1 MLNSILGV
9 SLRYKLLVIM
19 AFIIIAG
26 FGVRAWQAVPL
37 DAFPDVTPAQ
47 VNVYTESAGLASED
61 VEKLITFPVESS
73 LAGLAGIDYIR
84 SVSLFGLSYV
94 SVYFKDGIDIQRA
107 RFLVSEKLADASAQI
122 PSGYGKPTLGP
133 NTSGLGQVLW
143 YTLSSKTKDA
153 TELRTLH
160 DWTVR
165 MVMRTVPGVD
175 DVMSWG
181 GFEKQYQVQID
192 PQKIVKYGL
201 TFTEVIDR
209 LVANNQQVG
218 GQYVN
223 LGQEQFLVRGLGLV
237 KNTNDI
243 GNILVASKDG
253 TPVYVKNI
261 ANVIEGPGLRFG
273 AITQDGKEVVLGM
286 VLARIGENAQQVV
299 DAAKKK
305 IEIVKAALPKDVTL
319 EMVYDRTQ
327 IISKAISMAD
337 RAMVEGALLVIT
349 VLFLMLG
356 EVRSALVVVVAIPL
370 GRLIAFVFMQY
381 FGVSANLMSLG
392 GLIIG
397 LGMTIDGPL
406 VLVENCFRR
415 LAHSAGQA
423 VNQTQVVLDASREVI
438 NPIAFGVL
446 IITAVFL
453 PIFSLTG
460 LEGKLF
466 KPLAINMTF
475 AMIGSM
481 ILTLTL
487 IPVLAALA
495 LKPKEEKDPW
505 LVRWLKPRYAAMLN
519 WSLVHKKVIV
529 IATGIL
535 FLTAIVL
542 FQFLGKEFMPNL
554 QEQDIIF
561 RVTSIPSTSL
571 DESIRISERVSAS
584 LKRFPQ
590 VKSSMAMI
598 GRAEKGEIAD
608 VNYMEVLVHLNPVEN
623 WPKKET
629 YHALAQQMQEQL
641 EKEVPEAVIAA
652 TQPIQMRV
660 EELISGVRATLSA
673 KIYGEDL
680 ATLDKL
686 ASDIRNAVSKVNG
699 VTDLALEANIGKP
712 QLIVTVD
719 RNAIA
724 RYGINAEDVLQVV
737 QAGIGGK
744 PVSTLIDGIKR
755 FDIQV
760 WFAPEYRNNIKS
772 IGDIP
777 IRTAQGALIS
787 LSQVASV
794 TTEEGYSFVRR
805 EQLQRYAVVAMDVQ
819 GRDIDGFVKEAQGV
833 IDKQVKLP
841 TGYWMEWGGAFENQQ
856 RALTKLAI
864 IVPLTIALIFVL
876 LYTAFNSLRY
886 AALIIANV
894 PFAAIGGI
902 FSLAI
907 SGQYLSVPAAI
918 GFIAVFGVSMLNGIV
933 LVSFLNSLR
942 VKGRTIHESVLE
954 GTRLRLRPVLMT
966 AMVEIFGLIP
976 FLLATGVGS
985 EILRPLAIVV
995 IGGLLTSTA
1004 LTLIFLPVVYEWMET
1019 RLEGKQP
1026 PTPVP
1031 ASMPHPPSTTN
1042 QVEEK

>member
-1 MLNSILGV
+1 MMLNSILGV
-9 SLRYKLLVIM
+9 SLRYKLLVIL
-19 AFIIIAG
+19 AFIVIAG
-26 FGVRAWQAVPL
+26 FGIRAWQVVPL
-37 DAFPDVTPAQ
+37 DAFPDVTPTQ
-47 VNVYTESAGLASED
+47 VNVYTESPGLASED

-94 SVYFKDGIDIQRA
+94 SVYFKDGTNLQQA
-107 RFLVSEKLADASAQI
+107 RFLVSEKLADARAQI
-122 PSGYGKPTLGP
+122 PAGYGEPTLGP

-153 TELRTLH
+153 MELRTIH

-165 MVMRTVPGVD
+165 LVMRTVSGVD
-175 DVMSWG
+175 DITSWG

-201 TFTEVIDR
+201 TFTEVIER

-243 GNILVASKDG
+243 GNIVVASKDG
-253 TPVYVKNI
+253 TPVFVNNI
-261 ANVIEGPGLRFG
+261 ANVVEGPGLRSG

-299 DAAKKK
+299 DEAKKK

-319 EMVYDRTQ
+319 ETVYDRTE

-337 RAMVEGALLVIT
+337 RAMVEGALLVIA

-370 GRLIAFVFMQY
+370 GRLIAFIFMQQ

-423 VNQTQVVLDASREVI
+423 VDRTQVVLDASREVI

-446 IITAVFL
+446 IITVVFL

-481 ILTLTL
+481 LLTLTL

-505 LVRWLKPRYAAMLN
+505 LVRKLKPRYASLLN
-519 WSLVHKKVIV
+519 WSLTRKSVIV
-529 IATGIL
+529 TLTGIL
-535 FLTAIVL
+535 FVAAIVM

-554 QEQDIIF
+554 QEQDILF
-561 RVTSIPSTSL
+561 RVTTIPSTSL
-571 DESIRISERVSAS
+571 DESIDISERVSAS

-590 VKSSMAMI
+590 VRSSLAMI

-608 VNYMEVLVHLNPVEN
+608 VNYMEVLVHLKPVN
-623 WPKKET
+623 DWPKKET
-629 YHALAQQMQEQL
+629 YHTLAEQMQEQL
-641 EKEVPEAVIAA
+641 EKDLPEAVIAA

-673 KIYGEDL
+673 KVYGEDL

-686 ASDIRNAVSKVNG
+686 AGEIRNTVSKVNG

-712 QLIVTVD
+712 QLIVNVD
-719 RNAIA
+719 RDAIA
-724 RYGINAEDVLQVV
+724 RYGINAEEVLQVV

-744 PVSTLIDGIKR
+744 PVSTVIDGVKR

-760 WFAPEYRNNIKS
+760 WFAPEYRNTIKS

-777 IRTAQGALIS
+777 IRTAKGALIS

-819 GRDIDGFVKEAQGV
+819 GRDIDGFVKEAQAA
-833 IDKQVKLP
+833 IAKQVKLP
-841 TGYWMEWGGAFENQQ
+841 TGYWVEWGGAFENQQ
-856 RALTKLAI
+856 RALAKLAI

-907 SGQYLSVPAAI
+907 SGQYLSVPAAV
-918 GFIAVFGVSMLNGIV
+918 GFIAVFGVAMLNGIV

-942 VKGRTIHESVLE
+942 LEGRSVHEAVLE
-954 GTRLRLRPVLMT
+954 GTGLRLRPVLMT

-1019 RLEGKQP
+1019 RREGKERP
-1026 PTPVP
+1026 PLLPVS
-1031 ASMPHPPSTTN
+1031 ASPSTNHVTG
-1042 QVEEK
+1042 

>member
-1 MLNSILGV
+1 
-9 SLRYKLLVIM
+9 
-19 AFIIIAG
+19 
-26 FGVRAWQAVPL
+26 
-37 DAFPDVTPAQ
+37 
-47 VNVYTESAGLASED
+47 
-61 VEKLITFPVESS
+61 
-73 LAGLAGIDYIR
+73 
-84 SVSLFGLSYV
+84 
-94 SVYFKDGIDIQRA
+94 
-107 RFLVSEKLADASAQI
+107 
-122 PSGYGKPTLGP
+122 
-133 NTSGLGQVLW
+133 
-143 YTLSSKTKDA
+143 
-153 TELRTLH
+153 
-160 DWTVR
+160 
-165 MVMRTVPGVD
+165 
-175 DVMSWG
+175 
-181 GFEKQYQVQID
+181 
-192 PQKIVKYGL
+192 
-201 TFTEVIDR
+201 
-209 LVANNQQVG
+209 
-218 GQYVN
+218 
-223 LGQEQFLVRGLGLV
+223 
-237 KNTNDI
+237 
-243 GNILVASKDG
+243 
-253 TPVYVKNI
+253 
-261 ANVIEGPGLRFG
+261 
-273 AITQDGKEVVLGM
+273 
-286 VLARIGENAQQVV
+286 
-299 DAAKKK
+299 
-305 IEIVKAALPKDVTL
+305 
-319 EMVYDRTQ
+319 
-327 IISKAISMAD
+327 
-337 RAMVEGALLVIT
+337 
-349 VLFLMLG
+349 
-356 EVRSALVVVVAIPL
+356 
-370 GRLIAFVFMQY
+370 
-381 FGVSANLMSLG
+381 
-392 GLIIG
+392 
-397 LGMTIDGPL
+397 
-406 VLVENCFRR
+406 
-415 LAHSAGQA
+415 
-423 VNQTQVVLDASREVI
+423 
-438 NPIAFGVL
+438 
-446 IITAVFL
+446 
-453 PIFSLTG
+453 
-460 LEGKLF
+460 
-466 KPLAINMTF
+466 
-475 AMIGSM
+475 
-481 ILTLTL
+481 
-487 IPVLAALA
+487 
-495 LKPKEEKDPW
+495 
-505 LVRWLKPRYAAMLN
+505 
-519 WSLVHKKVIV
+519 
-529 IATGIL
+529 
-535 FLTAIVL
+535 
-542 FQFLGKEFMPNL
+542 
-554 QEQDIIF
+554 
-561 RVTSIPSTSL
+561 
-571 DESIRISERVSAS
+571 
-584 LKRFPQ
+584 
-590 VKSSMAMI
+590 MI

>member
-9 SLRYKLLVIM
+9 SLRYKLLVIL
-19 AFIIIAG
+19 AFIVIAG
-26 FGVRAWQAVPL
+26 FGVRAWQVVPL
-37 DAFPDVTPAQ
+37 DAFPDLTPTQ
-47 VNVYTESAGLASED
+47 VNVYTESPGLASED

-94 SVYFKDGIDIQRA
+94 SVYFKDGTNLQQA
-107 RFLVSEKLADASAQI
+107 RFLVSEKLADARAQI
-122 PSGYGKPTLGP
+122 PAGYGEPTLGP

-153 TELRTLH
+153 MELRTIH

-165 MVMRTVPGVD
+165 LVMRTVPGVD
-175 DVMSWG
+175 DITSWG

-218 GQYVN
+218 GQYIN

-243 GNILVASKDG
+243 GNIVVASKDG
-253 TPVYVKNI
+253 TPVYVNNI
-261 ANVIEGPGLRFG
+261 ANVVEGPGLRFG

-299 DAAKKK
+299 NEAKKK
-305 IEIVKAALPKDVTL
+305 IEIVKATLPKDVTL
-319 EMVYDRTQ
+319 ETVYDRTE

-337 RAMVEGALLVIT
+337 RAMVEGALLVIAI
-349 VLFLMLG
+349 LFLMLG

-370 GRLIAFVFMQY
+370 GRLIAFILMQQ

-423 VNQTQVVLDASREVI
+423 VDRTQVVLDASREVI

-446 IITAVFL
+446 IITVVFL

-481 ILTLTL
+481 LLTLTL

-505 LVRWLKPRYAAMLN
+505 LVRKLKPRYSSLLN
-519 WSLVHKKVIV
+519 WSLARKSVIV
-529 IATGIL
+529 TLTGIL
-535 FLTAIVL
+535 FVAAIVM

-554 QEQDIIF
+554 QEQDILF
-561 RVTSIPSTSL
+561 RVTTIPSTSL
-571 DESIRISERVSAS
+571 DESIYISERVSAS

-590 VKSSMAMI
+590 VRSSLAMI

-608 VNYMEVLVHLNPVEN
+608 VNYMEVLVHLQPVDD
-623 WPKKET
+623 WPKKVT
-629 YHALAQQMQEQL
+629 YHSLAQQMQEQL
-641 EKEVPEAVIAA
+641 EKDLPEAVIAA

-673 KIYGEDL
+673 KVYGEDL

-686 ASDIRNAVSKVNG
+686 AGEIRNTVSKVNG

-712 QLIVTVD
+712 QLIVNVD
-719 RNAIA
+719 RDAIA
-724 RYGINAEDVLQVV
+724 RYGINAEEVLQVV

-744 PVSTLIDGIKR
+744 PVSTVIDGVKR
-755 FDIQV
+755 FNIQV
-760 WFAPEYRNNIKS
+760 WFAPEYRNAIKS

-777 IRTAQGALIS
+777 IRTAKGALIS

-819 GRDIDGFVKEAQGV
+819 GRDIDGFVKEAQAA

-841 TGYWMEWGGAFENQQ
+841 TGYWVEWGGAFENQQ
-856 RALTKLAI
+856 RAMAKLAV

-907 SGQYLSVPAAI
+907 SGQYLSVPAAV
-918 GFIAVFGVSMLNGIV
+918 GFIAVFGVAMLNGIV

-942 VKGRTIHESVLE
+942 LEGRTVHEAVLE
-954 GTRLRLRPVLMT
+954 GTGLRLRPVLMT

-1019 RLEGKQP
+1019 RREGKER
-1026 PTPVP
+1026 
-1031 ASMPHPPSTTN
+1031 PSLQQKSTSPSTN
-1042 QVEEK
+1042 QVTG